1 MQSSA
6 EPAESAK
13 HCSLLNARNDFIWNR
28 TVSRLSLEQ
37 TTYIRQLHFWI
48 IRGLNCIT
56 FWSYFD
62 TYSAIQWEDTV
73 REIYCEVYFDQI
85 HSWSSAIH
93 LWCTISINSQLWE
106 GCAGTYKDISGTQR
120 GAEWK
125 HLRYI
130 RRLQESKKV
139 WRRAGV
145 VDCKNNPRCW
155 CSYHGLEVA
164 QEECG

>member
-1 MQSSA
+1 MQEMILYEIGRFCAYHWSKLDISASSA
-6 EPAESAK
+6 
-13 HCSLLNARNDFIWNR
+13 FG
-28 TVSRLSLEQ
+28 LSVD
-37 TTYIRQLHFWI
+37 WI
-48 IRGLNCIT
+48 CIT